1 MTDDCKAVVEITSD
15 QGETQLG
22 GLIFGHDAV
31 GSLFGGADDYVGCSL
46 GGAEYDQEF
55 VLDEEVSEMV
65 SKEEAEGA
73 TTHVSFFASQ
83 CGCPRAGHLGF
94 LGSFRT

>member
-31 GSLFGGADDYVGCSL
+31 GSLFGGADDNVGCSL

-65 SKEEAEGA
+65 SKQEAEGV
-73 TTHVSFFASQ
+73 TTHVSSLLRSVDVREQVIWAFW
-83 CGCPRAGHLGF
+83 
-94 LGSFRT
+94 SFRT